1 MILSP
6 DDMTTVLRKSAD
18 CVEKPDELPEDEWV
32 SISDTVDLNLWL
44 GPAQVGDHASA
55 LYATVY
61 PVVNGQTQT
70 YEDKTILE
78 LMLCSDGYMENNSV
92 PVPA

>member
-6 DDMTTVLRKSAD
+6 DDMTTVLRKIAD
-18 CVEKPDELPEDEWV
+18 CVENPDELPEDEWV
-32 SISDTVDLNLWL
+32 SISVTVDLNLWV
-44 GPAQVGDHASA
+44 GPARAGDYASA

-61 PVVNGQTQT
+61 PVVNGQTKT
-70 YEDKTILE
+70 REDQTILE
-78 LMLCSDGYMENNSV
+78 LILCKDGYMENNDV